1 MFGKQDEPAPPPG
14 ADNSI
19 RAANKVRADNL
30 RILGMLGRD
39 YLKERKARRRWGLF
53 FKFLLAA
60 YLGVALFLYYAPA
73 EKLLPSPHTA
83 LVELSGFIG
92 PDAESADKINQSLRR
107 AFAASDADGV
117 VLRINSPGGSPVQA
131 AEINAEIR
139 RLKKNYPAR
148 PFYAV
153 ISDVCASGGYYVAV
167 AADVIYG
174 NRASLVGSIGVR
186 LDGFGFVESM
196 KKLGIERRL
205 LTAGDN
211 KGMLDPFLPENK
223 HQVMHAQSVLRE
235 VHGQFID
242 AVKQGR
248 GARLADDADLF
259 SGLFWSGEQAQR
271 LGLIDR
277 FGSVDDVARDVIGAR
292 RIVDYTVE
300 TSLLE
305 RAFGQL
311 GSQLGNVLSRFLAH
325 DNLTLK

>member
-1 MFGKQDEPAPPPG
+1 MFGKKDEPARPAGPE
-14 ADNSI
+14 DSI
-19 RAANKVRADNL
+19 RAVNKVRADNL

-60 YLGVALFLYYAPA
+60 YLGVALFLYYTPA
-73 EKLLPSPHTA
+73 EKLFPSPHTA

-92 PDAESADKINQSLRR
+92 ANAESADKINQSLRR
-107 AFAASDADGV
+107 AFAASDAGGV

-139 RLKKNYPAR
+139 RLKKKYPAK

-153 ISDVCASGGYYVAV
+153 ISDIGASGGYYVAV

-186 LDGFGFVESM
+186 LDGFGFVESL

-223 HQVMHAQSVLRE
+223 HQVMHAQSVLRQ

-242 AVKQGR
+242 AVKRGR
-248 GARLADDADLF
+248 GSRLAADADLF
-259 SGLFWSGEQAQR
+259 SGLFWSGEQAR
-271 LGLIDR
+271 HLGLIDE
-277 FGSVDDVARDVIGAR
+277 FGSVDDIARGVIGAR
-292 RIVDYTVE
+292 MIVDYTVE

-305 RAFGQL
+305 RFSGQL
-311 GSQLGNVLSRFLAH
+311 GSLVSRILAH
-325 DNLTLK
+325 GNLALK